1 MDSGVSVA
9 GNRDRG
15 FNGLRTDED
24 GYEVQGSSITFSLVC
39 DCAGAVGAARHGED

>member
-9 GNRDRG
+9 GSNRDRG

-24 GYEVQGSSITFSLVC
+24 GYEVQGSSIIFGV
-39 DCAGAVGAARHGED
+39 